1 MIYSYKD
8 KIPKIIQP
16 AFIADS
22 ADIIGDVEIGEDA
35 SVWFNA
41 VIRGDVNA
49 IKIGART
56 NIQDGSVLHVSE
68 SLVLTVGEGVTVG
81 HNVVLHACTVG
92 DDSLLGMGSI
102 ILDGAV
108 IGKSVLVAAGSVVL
122 QNVIFPDGVLVAGI
136 PAKIIRPLTS
146 EECKQLKDSAHN
158 YILYAKSFQNIKRVD
173 RI

>member
-41 VIRGDVNA
+41 VIRSDVNF
-49 IKIGART
+49 IKIGAKT
-56 NIQDGSVLHVSE
+56 NIQDGSILHVSE
-68 SLVLTVGEGVTVG
+68 SLELIVGEGVTVG

-92 DDSLLGMGSI
+92 DYSLLGMGSV

-122 QNVIFPDGVLVAGI
+122 QDVNIPDGVLVAGI
-136 PAKIIRPLTS
+136 PAKIIRQLTS
-146 EECKQLKDSAHN
+146 EECGQLKDSAHN

-173 RI
+173 KI